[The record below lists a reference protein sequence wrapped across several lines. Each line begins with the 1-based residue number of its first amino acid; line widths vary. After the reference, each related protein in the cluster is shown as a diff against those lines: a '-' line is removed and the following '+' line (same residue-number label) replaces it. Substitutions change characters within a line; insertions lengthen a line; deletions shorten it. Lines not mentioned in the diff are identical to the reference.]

1 MHELASQHFSNFEEL
16 LGNTRPIMPNKTITV
31 GSACSGSGMDK
42 ATINAIA
49 KAGGVSKDELKSL
62 FNWVEDGWRWMAY
75 GRSILGVNL
84 AGDESLLKD
93 S

>member
-1 MHELASQHFSNFEEL
+1 MIVAAVDGDYHESEL
-16 LGNTRPIMPNKTITV
+16 EVIHE
-31 GSACSGSGMDK
+31 
-42 ATINAIA
+42 IA
-49 KAGGVSKDELKSL
+49 KASSISQSELKAL
-62 FNWVEDGWRWMAY
+62 FNWVEEGWRWMAY